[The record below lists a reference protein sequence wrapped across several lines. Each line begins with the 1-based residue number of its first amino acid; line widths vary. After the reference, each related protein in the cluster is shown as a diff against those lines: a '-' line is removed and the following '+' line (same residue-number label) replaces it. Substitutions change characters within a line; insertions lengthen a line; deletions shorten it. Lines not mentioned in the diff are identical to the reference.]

1 MGERKRLAMRESNGE
16 AGGKKIVRGRGRG
29 RGIETWRGRGRG
41 RETWRGREKQT
52 YVC

>member
-16 AGGKKIVRGRGRG
+16 AGGKKIVRRGGIETWRGRG
-29 RGIETWRGRGRG
+29 RGIETWRGR
-41 RETWRGREKQT
+41 EKQT